1 MEDLQFIEELDTVA
15 NMRSIALKLPYKLRE
30 RWRTKAFE
38 LQEQRSHKVKMLD
51 LVSFIENQANIVSDP
66 IFGDIQ
72 DSSPS
77 KGKPKVL
84 VKPKSKSSFA
94 SNVQVK
100 QPQTSTK
107 GSPPPSCLYCNNGH
121 ELMSCLHKG
130 KR

>member
-1 MEDLQFIEELDTVA
+1 MEDLQFMEELDAVA

-38 LQEQRSHKVKMLD
+38 LQEQRSHKVKMVD
-51 LVSFIENQANIVSDP
+51 LVSFIEKQANIVSDP

-94 SNVQVK
+94 IICK
-100 QPQTSTK
+100 
-107 GSPPPSCLYCNNGH
+107 
-121 ELMSCLHKG
+121 
-130 KR
+130 